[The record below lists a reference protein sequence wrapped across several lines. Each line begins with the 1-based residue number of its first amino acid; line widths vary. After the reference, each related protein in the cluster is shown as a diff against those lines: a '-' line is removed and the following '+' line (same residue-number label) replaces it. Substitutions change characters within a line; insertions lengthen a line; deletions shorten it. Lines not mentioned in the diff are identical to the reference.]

1 MIAYKYNNKKRKEH
15 MGIMKEKYIEN
26 QIKKEHG
33 IFDVYVD
40 KIAEKVANEPIGDI
54 LEKWMVG
61 ETEDGHMP
69 LVEKPQHVIDEDRAD
84 EIRQLRKEQAQ
95 MEMFDDPYLNWSG
108 LR

>member
-1 MIAYKYNNKKRKEH
+1 
-15 MGIMKEKYIEN
+15 MGVMKEKYIEN

-40 KIAEKVANEPIGDI
+40 KIAEKVANEPIDDE
-54 LEKWMVG
+54 LEKWIIG

-69 LVEKPQHVIDEDRAD
+69 LVKKKQT
-84 EIRQLRKEQAQ
+84 KE
-95 MEMFDDPYLNWSG
+95 EMFMPDSEEEFQADLAADDMRYHHYCLEQQEMYNDPYLNWSG